1 MSIYSRQPYK
11 AIWTA
16 IIVLSLLIRIPFIA
30 LYFIPTASRPHREWT
45 YRQAIGRQL
54 LRIFLVY
61 ASTVELKFP
70 LSLDPG
76 SEKER
81 FVRISPAASEFY
93 QRIPGDSKPAI
104 QPIVIG
110 ATWFPKLYN
119 PTNDNVK
126 NIILHFHGGGYVL
139 GGSRDTNCNYSANN
153 LINATSAMVLFL
165 QYRLASS
172 PGGEFP
178 AAFQDAVTAYTYLLH
193 DLGIAPS
200 RITISGDS
208 VGAHLAVTLL
218 RYISQTGSLLPA
230 PRAALLWSPWF
241 DLSIDP
247 VKDFDQHR
255 NQRTDYI
262 PSLFPGWAVR
272 AFVPAGMSL
281 TDPYISPLHH
291 PFRSKTPVWIQVGG
305 AEVLRDQGTAF
316 AQGMD
321 GVGNDRVEVYEVAR
335 APHDIFLAGNIMGFG
350 KEAADAVG
358 VAQRFLESLTSRS

>member
-16 IIVLSLLIRIPFIA
+16 ITVISLFIRIPFIA

-54 LRIFLVY
+54 LRMFLVY

-81 FVRISPAASEFY
+81 FVMISPAAPEFY
-93 QRIPGDSKPAI
+93 QQIPGDSKPAI
-104 QPIVIG
+104 QPTVIG

-119 PTNDNVK
+119 PTNDNGK

-139 GGSRDTNCNYSANN
+139 GGSRDTACNFSANN
-153 LINATSAMVLFL
+153 LIKATSAMVLFL

-178 AAFQDAVTAYTYLLH
+178 AAFQDAVTSYTYLLH

-218 RYISQTGSLLPA
+218 RYISQNGSLLPA
-230 PRAALLWSPWF
+230 PRAAS
-241 DLSIDP
+241 
-247 VKDFDQHR
+247 
-255 NQRTDYI
+255 
-262 PSLFPGWAVR
+262 A
-272 AFVPAGMSL
+272 
-281 TDPYISPLHH
+281 
-291 PFRSKTPVWIQVGG
+291 
-305 AEVLRDQGTAF
+305 
-316 AQGMD
+316 
-321 GVGNDRVEVYEVAR
+321 
-335 APHDIFLAGNIMGFG
+335 
-350 KEAADAVG
+350 
-358 VAQRFLESLTSRS
+358 LESLVRPEHRPRQRHRPASQPKDRLHPFALSGVGGQGFCARGHVANGSVHLAPSSSLPLQDAGLDPGGWGGGAARSRHGVRTGYGWCGE